1 VSAQPGSTLKRALA
15 SCRRVLLLLLFSLT
29 LLAAWAYWQSPD
41 LQTLKPTIER
51 YIQQEL
57 QLKSLRLGQLSWHW
71 AGFLWLRVD
80 ELDFTSAD
88 NRLAFHG
95 GSAAIRIPLASL
107 YSGEIKP
114 DLIRLSQGTLNL
126 QISDASA
133 PALADQLMLEHVD
146 LNWRYES
153 WHGQIAALSLAFD
166 GANRSLQ
173 ATSPSLKLSAQL
185 DKDGSPHHVTLHGQ
199 HTDWLPDTLLSRLRG
214 NPEIDIEIQRHD
226 KLNWQLTVSVTSE
239 QPLTIMPETTYALQL
254 NRMDAD
260 INIAI
265 QPVLSLQAASI
276 EIHALH
282 WGLGENLITAQGRW
296 QNAILN
302 LNAASERLAMP
313 IIWSW
318 LRSLGDEDWRHW
330 LSLMHAGVA
339 NQAKAAITLHW
350 PNPLQGLPD
359 EKAWDSIQYHLQA
372 QVENADFA
380 LGISD
385 DSLLHSHV
393 QVEIN
398 QDGMHATFLD
408 AELPRKLGHSTGEL
422 YIPWDT
428 MEMHVSG
435 SSTAD
440 VANLLQ
446 WFGPTDIADWKWNH
460 AKALSTYKLLWDLAE
475 AEPQQ
480 ASVTLHPDGI
490 WNVSLLGLDLQLSH
504 GEVQWNQNGALKLT
518 GMRINNGYLDTTLS
532 LQAAAAEEQWKI
544 TMLKASGTGELKPLA
559 AHFQLPLSQA
569 SGTFS
574 THLSFDG
581 HWYGALDLKDARWE
595 QLLGS
600 SKKAGEPLS
609 LRYEGELDMKAETPT
624 IYLDK
629 MASQGN
635 KIKLYEGSASINR
648 NGLSAQLKG
657 LHTPSFS
664 GSLDIEIPFDDKSV
678 WKIDVK
684 ASYLNRHALPETLN
698 HPEQMLDKGWLL
710 RADIDQFDWDDA
722 RMSGVH
728 INLSSDKNSIG
739 ILEAAQIHTTQLD
752 IMDVDAR
759 FTLPGAGRV
768 ELRKFSAS
776 LEKQHLTMSATLTPE
791 DGGGMSWRGFAEL
804 SGDFGHL
811 MKLSGLSERF
821 IGGQSHILFS
831 GQGMML
837 REQPWWQGLDG
848 RLRMRVDDG
857 RILEGGTLTTLLSA
871 INLSQLPALLLGQRN
886 DLTGPGIMFER
897 LQMEAIMQNQDIRIR
912 NVAMRSAAFDLI
924 GHGSMDIAKTM
935 VDLYLIVKPL
945 QNLDALLA
953 KIPLLRDILGGA
965 SHSLM
970 RKVYHMH
977 GPFTDAKVEAVSPE
991 AAGLAS
997 QGFIEHLLSLPN
1009 DWFGSDQT
1017 PETMQPA
1024 R

>member
-1 VSAQPGSTLKRALA
+1 M
-15 SCRRVLLLLLFSLT
+15 
-29 LLAAWAYWQSPD
+29 YWQSPN
-41 LQTLKPTIER
+41 LQTLKPAIAH

-57 QLKSLRLGQLSWHW
+57 QLKELRLGQLSWYW
-71 AGFLWLRVD
+71 AGFLWLQVD
-80 ELDFTSAD
+80 GLDFTSAD
-88 NRLAFHG
+88 NTFAYHD

-107 YSGEIKP
+107 YSGEIIP
-114 DLIRLSQGTLNL
+114 DRIRLNEGVLDVQLG
-126 QISDASA
+126 DAAA
-133 PALADQLMLEHVD
+133 PALADHLMLEHVN
-146 LNWRYES
+146 LNWRYGDL
-153 WHGQIAALSLAFD
+153 HGRIAALTLVLDS
-166 GANRSLQ
+166 ANRSLQ
-173 ATSPSLKLSAQL
+173 ASSPLLNIAAQL
-185 DKDGSPHHVTLHGQ
+185 DDDGYPHHLTLHGQ
-199 HTDWLPDTLLSRLRG
+199 HMDWLPGVLVDRLRG
-214 NPEIDIEIQRHD
+214 NPDIDIEVQRHD
-226 KLNWQLTVSVTSE
+226 KLHWHLAVSVTSE
-239 QPLTIMPETTYALQL
+239 QTLIIMPETTYALDM

-260 INIAI
+260 MNIAI
-265 QPVLSLQAASI
+265 QPGQSLQTKALKAESI
-276 EIHALH
+276 EILSLH
-282 WGLGENLITAQGRW
+282 WGLGENLIAAQGRW
-296 QNAILN
+296 QDGLLT

-318 LRSLGDEDWRHW
+318 LRPLGDEDWRHW

-339 NQAKAAITLHW
+339 NQAKAAITLNW
-350 PNPLQGLPD
+350 LNPLQGLPD
-359 EKAWDSIQYHLQA
+359 DKAWDAMQYHLQA
-372 QVENADFA
+372 QVEDADFA

-393 QVEIN
+393 QVDVN

-422 YIPWDT
+422 HIPWDT
-428 MEMHVSG
+428 LELHVTG

-440 VANLLQ
+440 VARLLQ
-446 WFGPTDIADWKWNH
+446 WFGPANIADWKWNH
-460 AKALSTYKLLWDLAE
+460 AKALSTYNLLWNLSE
-475 AEPQQ
+475 ETPKQ
-480 ASVTLHPDGI
+480 ASATLHPDGV
-490 WNVSLLGLDLQLSH
+490 WNVSLHRLDLQLSH
-504 GEVQWNQNGALKLT
+504 GEVQWNQDGVLKLT
-518 GMRINNGYLDTTLS
+518 DMRINNGYLNTTLS
-532 LQAAAAEEQWKI
+532 LQATAAEDQWKI
-544 TMLKASGTGELKPLA
+544 TMLKASGTGELRPLA
-559 AHFQLPLSQA
+559 AHFQMPLSQA
-569 SGTFS
+569 SGKIS
-574 THLSFDG
+574 TRLSFDG
-581 HWYGALDLKDARWE
+581 RWHGVLDLKDAGWE

-609 LRYEGELDMKAETPT
+609 LRYEGELDMQAETPT
-624 IYLDK
+624 IHLDN

-635 KIKLYEGSASINR
+635 KIKLYKGTASINR
-648 NGLSAQLKG
+648 NGLKAQLKG

-664 GSLDIEIPFDDKSV
+664 GSLNIEIPFDDKSV
-678 WKIDVK
+678 WKIDAK
-684 ASYLNRHALPETLN
+684 ASYLNRHALPEALN
-698 HPEQMLDKGWLL
+698 HPEQILEKGWLL

-728 INLSSDKNSIG
+728 INLSSDKDSIG
-739 ILEAAQIHTTQLD
+739 ILEAAQIHTAQLD
-752 IMDVDAR
+752 IMDVEAR
-759 FTLPGAGRV
+759 FTLPGQGRV

-776 LEKQHLTMSATLTPE
+776 LEKQHLTMSATLSPQ

-804 SGDFGHL
+804 NGDFGHL
-811 MKLSGLSERF
+811 MNLSGLSERF

-831 GQGMML
+831 GQGMIL

-857 RILEGGTLTTLLSA
+857 RILEGGTLTTLLAA

-912 NVAMRSAAFDLI
+912 NVAMRSAAFDLV
-924 GHGSMDIAKTM
+924 GHGSMDIAKAM
-935 VDLYLIVKPL
+935 IDLYLIVKPL
-945 QNLDALLA
+945 QNLDALLS

-997 QGFIEHLLSLPN
+997 KGFIEHLLSLPN

-1017 PETMQPA
+1017 QAPTQPA